1 MLINK
6 VYPLQL
12 VTLSNGLSLYVPDPT
27 LVQST
32 YQKLVATNPATIFP
46 YWAKI
51 WGSAQAMTQFLQ
63 EEPAW
68 IQDKIVLEIG
78 AGIGM
83 PSFCVASKTKK
94 ITISDYA
101 PDAVL
106 LLQKN
111 IEHLK
116 LNNVNAACIN
126 WNTISED
133 MIADTILLSD
143 TNYEPAAH
151 HQLFFLIDT
160 FINKGSTILLATPNR
175 ITSNPFLE
183 RISRYINSSKNYNIH
198 ENNTTKEIIVLVLK
212 K

>member
-1 MLINK
+1 M
-6 VYPLQL
+6 YPLKL
-12 VTLSNGLSLYVPDPT
+12 ATLKNGRVLYIPDPA
-27 LVQST
+27 LVKTT
-32 YQKLVATNPATIFP
+32 YQKLVATDPRTIFP

-51 WGSAQAMTQFLQ
+51 WGSAQAMTHFLQ

-101 PDAVL
+101 PDAVEL
-106 LLQKN
+106 IQKN
-111 IEHLK
+111 IEYLK
-116 LNNVNAACIN
+116 LTNALALHIDWNNV
-126 WNTISED
+126 SED

-143 TNYEPAAH
+143 TNYEPASH
-151 HQLFFLIDT
+151 HQLFFLIDS
-160 FINKGSTILLATPNR
+160 FINKGSTIILATPNR
-175 ITSNPFLE
+175 ISSNPFLE
-183 RISRYINSSKNYNIH
+183 RILKYINSSKNYSIH
-198 ENNTTKEIIVLVLK
+198 ENDTTKEIIVLVLK